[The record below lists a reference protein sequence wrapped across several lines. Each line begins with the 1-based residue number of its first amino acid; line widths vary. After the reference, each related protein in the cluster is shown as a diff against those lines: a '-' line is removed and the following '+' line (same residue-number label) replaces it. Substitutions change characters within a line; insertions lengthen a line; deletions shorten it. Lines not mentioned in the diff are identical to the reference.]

1 MEKSEIWVF
10 VELEKSGISTVAL
23 ELLTVARQLAEDI
36 QQVKKVNCSVVAVT
50 LSDVNQLIIN
60 ELGNAG
66 ADSIY
71 TIASPFHNCFRIE
84 NNAAKALSILAKKHE
99 PEIILIGAT
108 HFGRGVSARAAV
120 LLNTGLTADCTALS
134 IDNVTGNL
142 VQQRP
147 TFGGNLIATII
158 TPNHRPQMASVRP
171 NVIKRTKYNY
181 NPNPKVVALPLDT
194 GVFDNNV
201 QIIAQKIES
210 SICTLNDAP
219 IIVAG
224 GRGLK
229 NKENVQLV
237 YELANLLNGSVGATR
252 AAVEAGWF
260 PHESQIGQTG
270 ITVSPKL
277 YIACGISGQIQHIAG
292 ISAAEKI
299 IAINDDKDAPIFE
312 YANYALVGDVTET
325 LTSIITVLNKYKSN

>member
-1 MEKSEIWVF
+1 VSACAV
-10 VELEKSGISTVAL
+10 GAL
-23 ELLTVARQLAEDI
+23 
-36 QQVKKVNCSVVAVT
+36 
-50 LSDVNQLIIN
+50 
-60 ELGNAG
+60 AG
-66 ADSIY
+66 ATRDSVKSRHTAHHRY
-71 TIASPFHNCFRIE
+71 DDDRSHRRCPRGGRRLGAYGCRGSRQAFADEPQSDAAAAAAASSPRDRG
-84 NNAAKALSILAKKHE
+84 L
-99 PEIILIGAT
+99 PE
-108 HFGRGVSARAAV
+108 GRVSARAAV